1 MEEELENNEYE
12 EYDEYDFPVT
22 NSKGF
27 SHYGITMHKLKYD
40 YNYWANIEEENPS
53 ESKFIKNFK
62 DKHFKKSSL
71 IEHSVILKDYQKITK
86 QKIF

>member
-1 MEEELENNEYE
+1 MDKNNTELEKNDHYDDNSMEEELENNENE

-40 YNYWANIEEENPS
+40 YNY
-53 ESKFIKNFK
+53 
-62 DKHFKKSSL
+62 
-71 IEHSVILKDYQKITK
+71 
-86 QKIF
+86 